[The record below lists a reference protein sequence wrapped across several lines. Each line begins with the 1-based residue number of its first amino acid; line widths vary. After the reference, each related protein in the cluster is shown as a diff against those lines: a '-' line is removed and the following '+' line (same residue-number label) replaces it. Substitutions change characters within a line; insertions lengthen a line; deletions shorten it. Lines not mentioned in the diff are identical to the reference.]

1 MTREETLVF
10 ITETANGGLPAAG
23 CEVALCYTDL
33 TAESLRSLGA
43 TTVVCHLFGTRL
55 DAMTVLRQLA
65 TIGYTGRCLVL
76 SPKLPRRDLVLKE
89 LQAEVSGIQ
98 VELIEVDLDPRFA

>member
-1 MTREETLVF
+1 VTREETLVF
-10 ITETANGGLPAAG
+10 ITEAANGGPPAAG
-23 CEVALCYTDL
+23 CELTLRYDDL
-33 TAESLRSLGA
+33 SAESLRRLGA

-98 VELIEVDLDPRFA
+98 IELIEVDLDPRFA